1 MVSFL
6 WLTDGVLPAK
16 RLRQQ
21 TSGVL
26 EMHAVS
32 ASISC
37 LTTLV
42 FLLFPS
48 FSGGEDAQLEILS
61 PLSGSTLYVYA
72 LTLEAGWVADKH
84 KQIDIDRDISAS
96 SSLID
101 TVCWILEAIDM
112 PTAEET
118 IRTSR
123 CWHSNH
129 IDNFGWGHVTV
140 DLQVRGRY
148 NVTLRGQSGGEYG
161 RVISENYAQFTYDID
176 PRCSEIL
183 HITEGIMEDTGMV
196 LKKQPGLERY
206 YSNWKT
212 KWSENS
218 LSEENH
224 FTYYDFHPLCY
235 HIWADEHYKRK
246 IDYPF
251 VYNMLN
257 VNSASRGTFG
267 VSHKLQEFGQ
277 GDQLYLDFL
286 LSRFRGSIQNITEF
300 GTLRGVTSLCK
311 IITYPIC
318 LVLQLSQPFVRLRT

>member
-1 MVSFL
+1 
-6 WLTDGVLPAK
+6 
-16 RLRQQ
+16 
-21 TSGVL
+21 
-26 EMHAVS
+26 MHVVS
-32 ASISC
+32 A
-37 LTTLV
+37 LV

-48 FSGGEDAQLEILS
+48 FSGGEDVQLRILS

-72 LTLEAGWVADKH
+72 LTLEAGWVANKH
-84 KQIDIDRDISAS
+84 KQIDIDREISAS

-101 TVCWILEAIDM
+101 TVCWILEAVDM
-112 PTAEET
+112 PTSTET

-129 IDNFGWGHVTV
+129 IEEFGWGRVTV

-148 NVTLRGQSGGEYG
+148 NVTLRGQSGGGYG

-183 HITEGIMEDTGMV
+183 HITQGIMEDTGMI

-212 KWSENS
+212 YYT
-218 LSEENH
+218 H
-224 FTYYDFHPLCY
+224 YTYYDFHPLCY
-235 HIWADEHYKRK
+235 HLWADEHYQRK

-267 VSHKLQEFGQ
+267 VSHELQEFGQ

-286 LSRFRGSIQNITEF
+286 LSRFRGSIQNISEF

-311 IITYPIC
+311 IVTYPIC
-318 LVLQLSQPFVRLRT
+318 LVLQLSQLFFRIRT